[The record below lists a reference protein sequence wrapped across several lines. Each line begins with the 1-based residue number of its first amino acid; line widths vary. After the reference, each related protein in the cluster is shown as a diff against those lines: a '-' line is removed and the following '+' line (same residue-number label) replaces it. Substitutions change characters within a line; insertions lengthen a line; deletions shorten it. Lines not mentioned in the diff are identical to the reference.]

1 MSRFAIQKKLMITLV
16 PVVLAAFLFFLL
28 TVYWVSFRE
37 TQNIVNR
44 QADTNVNQKVQLVDS
59 YLQKLRQETEIFMF
73 DTNLQ
78 SRMQISQARLNDEA
92 KEDLETEFRRD
103 MYSMIISYD
112 IYVER
117 LSMGITM
124 FGRWTAASLTGR
136 SLPAWTA
143 MRRLPAV

>member
-103 MYSMIISYD
+103 MYSMIIS
-112 IYVER
+112 
-117 LSMGITM
+117 
-124 FGRWTAASLTGR
+124 
-136 SLPAWTA
+136 
-143 MRRLPAV
+143 